1 MMTMTFTTRT
11 GVKPLAAATLA
22 VLALGLTAC
31 NKTPDNNAAGN
42 ASQPAA
48 TTSEATLDKIKNQ
61 ARLC

>member
-31 NKTPDNNAAGN
+31 NKT
-42 ASQPAA
+42 Q
-48 TTSEATLDKIKNQ
+48 KIM
-61 ARLC
+61 RLAMLANRLLPPVKPH